1 MLSSLG
7 SNSDA
12 MIQAVIFDLDGVIAD
27 TVELYYIA
35 TKRIADEI
43 GVPFDRRLNQQ
54 LQGMSRQAMVEAL
67 LGERANEWTEEE
79 KAKLGER
86 RGMYYRELIEQLTPH
101 NILPGM
107 YSLLQHIHNDGVPM
121 ALASSSSNA
130 FTVVER
136 LGVRSFFDVIVD
148 VKTITQLKPNP
159 EIFLTAANELGVD
172 PRDCIAIE
180 DGEAGIQAIKQ
191 AGMFSVGIG
200 KHLAPLSPDWL
211 VERTEQ
217 VTWEQLKR
225 MFLKKRTTPLM

>member
-1 MLSSLG
+1 
-7 SNSDA
+7 

-35 TKRIADEI
+35 TKRVADEI